1 MRFEFATAGRI
12 LFGRGVLKESGQLAR
27 SMGRV
32 ALLVTGANVQRSEP
46 LQKFLNESGVA
57 FELFSV
63 TGEPRLSDVT
73 NGVRLGREHGCE
85 LVVAIGGGSV
95 LDAGKA
101 IAALITNDG
110 ELSDYLEVIG
120 SGKPLTKAPLP
131 FIAIPTTAGTGTEAT
146 RNAVLASP
154 QHRVKVSLRSPL
166 MLPKVALIDP
176 DLTAELPQHL
186 TASTGMDAL
195 TQLIEPYTC
204 NRSNP
209 MTDALCVDGMRLVAR
224 SLQRAFNNG
233 NDMDARQDMSL
244 AALYSGI
251 ALANAGLG
259 AVHGFAAPIGG
270 MFPAPHGSVCA
281 ALLPNVMKMN
291 IHALR
296 LRAPNSPILGRYDE
310 IARILT
316 GRQQADA
323 DAGAD
328 WVQGLSRQLGIPP
341 LRIYG
346 VTPEDFP
353 ALIEKAAR
361 ASSMKANPI
370 ELKADEL
377 MQILQASW

>member
-1 MRFEFATAGRI
+1 
-12 LFGRGVLKESGQLAR
+12 
-27 SMGRV
+27 MGRV

-224 SLQRAFNNG
+224 SLQRAFDNG
-233 NDMDARQDMSL
+233 YDMEARQDMSL